1 MIQEQD
7 TIPLLKIWDSLPTV
21 QQVRE
26 VCKWSYFELASLA
39 GVKPRVVYWME
50 KGIAVHAADASKVL
64 AALSLRTGRPYTLQN
79 VHLPHLRPDGVAPVE
94 RGLVARD
101 APAMIA

>member
-64 AALSLRTGRPYTLQN
+64 AALSLRTGRLYTLQN
-79 VHLPHLRPDGVAPVE
+79 VQGLHLRPGAVV
-94 RGLVARD
+94 RGEQSR
-101 APAMIA
+101 